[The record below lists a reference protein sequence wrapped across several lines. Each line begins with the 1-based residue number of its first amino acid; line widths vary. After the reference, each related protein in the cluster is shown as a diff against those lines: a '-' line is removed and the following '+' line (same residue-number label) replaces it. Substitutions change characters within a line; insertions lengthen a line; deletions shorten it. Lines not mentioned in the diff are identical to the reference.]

1 MVALAGGIF
10 DEREEE
16 VKERLHYPP
25 PREEI
30 AAVDPE
36 ELPTRPSRWT
46 LKRVRATFP
55 WLRGYT
61 LSGIWRLLQRLGLAL
76 RQGQPQ
82 QYSPDPDYALKEQ
95 HLLQTMQQVAQQ
107 ADQELLFVD
116 EFTYHNW
123 PLPGAQWAPRAG
135 PAPEAQR
142 ARSPEKKQRIVA
154 GLNTLTGR
162 VTYRQAASINQT
174 TFLAFLHQVAHAY
187 PDAASIFLVIDNW
200 PTHFAKQLMRALE
213 HDLTRLHY
221 VRLPTY
227 APWLNPIEKLW
238 GWLKGDYL
246 RMHHLAG
253 HWPDVQ
259 AAVTHFMDSFAH
271 GSQPLLHRVGLTGD
285 GKLAQALI
293 T

>member
-116 EFTYHNW
+116 E
-123 PLPGAQWAPRAG
+123 
-135 PAPEAQR
+135 
-142 ARSPEKKQRIVA
+142 
-154 GLNTLTGR
+154 
-162 VTYRQAASINQT
+162 
-174 TFLAFLHQVAHAY
+174 
-187 PDAASIFLVIDNW
+187 
-200 PTHFAKQLMRALE
+200 
-213 HDLTRLHY
+213 
-221 VRLPTY
+221 
-227 APWLNPIEKLW
+227 
-238 GWLKGDYL
+238 
-246 RMHHLAG
+246 
-253 HWPDVQ
+253 
-259 AAVTHFMDSFAH
+259 
-271 GSQPLLHRVGLTGD
+271 
-285 GKLAQALI
+285 
-293 T
+293 